1 MITIHNFKYRI
12 TPTKDGAFLLAK
24 TLKVRSL
31 SFTPRSKPKDPG
43 RRWSILVG
51 YRNAHSWSTVH
62 TKPKPQEL
70 ELRWDN
76 EIGVGK

>member
-1 MITIHNFKYRI
+1 MISNIGL
-12 TPTKDGAFLLAK
+12 PQTKDGAFLLAK
-24 TLKVRSL
+24 MLKVRSV

-51 YRNAHSWSTVH
+51 YKNAHSWSTVH
-62 TKPKPQEL
+62 TAKAQEL